1 MKQRLR
7 EIDGSIRTPGQA
19 DPAEKDVN
27 RLLEGLEG
35 TNTIASPQGR
45 APWSRRRAVAK
56 RIRARPTVYM
66 ECDPAILL
74 AVLRL
79 PRRPS
84 PRVQVPWLQIET
96 NQKSNRCC
104 RSRRPYLAHDVRRLT
119 ATSQPPQPRRGG
131 ERTSSLPG
139 PVCPTVRFPPTVI
152 PQLAQ
157 LFVSRQT

>member
-19 DPAEKDVN
+19 DPAEKDVD

-45 APWSRRRAVAK
+45 APWLRRRAVAK
-56 RIRARPTVYM
+56 RIRARPTVHM
-66 ECDPAILL
+66 ECDPPILL
-74 AVLRL
+74 AVLGL

-104 RSRRPYLAHDVRRLT
+104 RSRRQYLAHDVRRLT
-119 ATSQPPQPRRGG
+119 ATSQPPQPWWRK
-131 ERTSSLPG
+131 TSSLPG
-139 PVCPTVRFPPTVI
+139 PVWATIGPNRSFS
-152 PQLAQ
+152 AN
-157 LFVSRQT
+157 R